1 MRQLQLVVA
10 ILSLTFLLLPN
21 SFADERCSFDT
32 NFYTYCF
39 VVVGF
44 FFSSCLLIFG
54 LRTYPWCLR
63 KRRSPTNCRVVEAK
77 ELTEEEILNESQR
90 WSSGRTQRPK
100 SLESEEE
107 TIEFY
112 DESIKPETMESYQEL
127 KDKLDEINRKLLQ
140 SEQDYRKAIA
150 RAKTA
155 ESLLETYSRA
165 RSNASNSTSNNDD
178 GNQKTPIVVF
188 EDNDED
194 EEDATKPLEEEDD
207 SIVQLSL
214 ASQLSLIS
222 ERAERLSVM
231 RVTGANKEEYSSGE
245 ESLDDEK
252 IEDMFQDL
260 EGGNKKDVAV
270 FTEEFKTDR

>member
-1 MRQLQLVVA
+1 M
-10 ILSLTFLLLPN
+10 
-21 SFADERCSFDT
+21 
-32 NFYTYCF
+32 
-39 VVVGF
+39 
-44 FFSSCLLIFG
+44 
-54 LRTYPWCLR
+54 R
-63 KRRSPTNCRVVEAK
+63 KRRSPTNCRIVEAK
-77 ELTEEEILNESQR
+77 ELTEEEILHESQR
-90 WSSGRTQRPK
+90 WSSGRTQKPK

-112 DESIKPETMESYQEL
+112 DESIKPETMESYREL
-127 KDKLDEINRKLLQ
+127 EDKLDETNRKLLQ
-140 SEQDYRKAIA
+140 SEQDYRKAII

-165 RSNASNSTSNNDD
+165 KSNASNSTSNNNDNND

-194 EEDATKPLEEEDD
+194 EEDDTKPLEEEDD

-245 ESLDDEK
+245 ESLDDDK
-252 IEDMFQDL
+252 IEDMFEDL

>member
-1 MRQLQLVVA
+1 
-10 ILSLTFLLLPN
+10 
-21 SFADERCSFDT
+21 
-32 NFYTYCF
+32 
-39 VVVGF
+39 
-44 FFSSCLLIFG
+44 
-54 LRTYPWCLR
+54 
-63 KRRSPTNCRVVEAK
+63 
-77 ELTEEEILNESQR
+77 
-90 WSSGRTQRPK
+90 
-100 SLESEEE
+100 
-107 TIEFY
+107 
-112 DESIKPETMESYQEL
+112 MESYQEL
-127 KDKLDEINRKLLQ
+127 KDKLDKTNHKLLQ
-140 SEQDYRKAIA
+140 SEQDYKKAIA

-155 ESLLETYSRA
+155 ERLLETYSRA
-165 RSNASNSTSNNDD
+165 RSNASNSTSNNND

-194 EEDATKPLEEEDD
+194 EEDAAKPLEEEDD

-260 EGGNKKDVAV
+260 EGDNKKDVAV

>member
-1 MRQLQLVVA
+1 MCQLQLVVA
-10 ILSLTFLLLPN
+10 ILSLTFLLFPN

-39 VVVGF
+39 VVAGF

-63 KRRSPTNCRVVEAK
+63 KRRSPTNCRIVEAK

-112 DESIKPETMESYQEL
+112 DESIKPETMESYREL
-127 KDKLDEINRKLLQ
+127 KDKLDETNRKLLQ
-140 SEQDYRKAIA
+140 SEQDYRKAII

-165 RSNASNSTSNNDD
+165 KSNASNSTSNNDD

-194 EEDATKPLEEEDD
+194 EEDDTKPLEEEDD

-245 ESLDDEK
+245 ESLDDDK
-252 IEDMFQDL
+252 IEDMFEDL

>member
-1 MRQLQLVVA
+1 MCQLQLVVA
-10 ILSLTFLLLPN
+10 ILSLTFLLFPN

-39 VVVGF
+39 VVAGF

-63 KRRSPTNCRVVEAK
+63 KRRSPTNCRIVEAK

-112 DESIKPETMESYQEL
+112 DESIKPETMESYREL
-127 KDKLDEINRKLLQ
+127 KDKLDETNRKLLQ
-140 SEQDYRKAIA
+140 SEQDYRKAII

-165 RSNASNSTSNNDD
+165 KSNASNSTSNNDD

-245 ESLDDEK
+245 ESLDDDK
-252 IEDMFQDL
+252 IEDMFEDL